1 MWKIER
7 SGSQRDHLVLIICS
21 IQDMW
26 WQFLTTEGNQVCETN
41 VLEYPKFLKNEPVDP
56 VQDSHG
62 MMKTKPV
69 KIIKAYTNNLI
80 QPMPE
85 INERR
90 KRGSRIVL
98 KSYSRW
104 QSKLSKRGQK
114 INQVANLLY
123 NQGALIV
130 TNTT

>member
-1 MWKIER
+1 M
-7 SGSQRDHLVLIICS
+7 
-21 IQDMW
+21 
-26 WQFLTTEGNQVCETN
+26 
-41 VLEYPKFLKNEPVDP
+41 EYPKFLKNEPVDP

-69 KIIKAYTNNLI
+69 KIIKLYTNNLS

-98 KSYSRW
+98 
-104 QSKLSKRGQK
+104 
-114 INQVANLLY
+114 
-123 NQGALIV
+123 
-130 TNTT
+130 

>member
-1 MWKIER
+1 M
-7 SGSQRDHLVLIICS
+7 
-21 IQDMW
+21 
-26 WQFLTTEGNQVCETN
+26 
-41 VLEYPKFLKNEPVDP
+41 EYPKFLKNEPVDP

>member
-1 MWKIER
+1 
-7 SGSQRDHLVLIICS
+7 
-21 IQDMW
+21 
-26 WQFLTTEGNQVCETN
+26 
-41 VLEYPKFLKNEPVDP
+41 
-56 VQDSHG
+56 

-69 KIIKAYTNNLI
+69 KIIKAYTNNLV

-114 INQVANLLY
+114 IN
-123 NQGALIV
+123 
-130 TNTT
+130 

>member
-1 MWKIER
+1 MYL
-7 SGSQRDHLVLIICS
+7 G
-21 IQDMW
+21 IQSSS
-26 WQFLTTEGNQVCETN
+26 
-41 VLEYPKFLKNEPVDP
+41 P

-69 KIIKAYTNNLI
+69 KIIKAYANNLS

-90 KRGSRIVL
+90 KRGSRIVQ

-104 QSKLSKRGQK
+104 QSRRSKKGQK
-114 INQVANLLY
+114 TNQVANHLY
-123 NQGALIV
+123 NQEPMTI